1 MREFLISKND
11 SGQRLNKF
19 LAKAVPLLP
28 GGLMHKYI
36 RLKRI
41 KRNGKRTSFDCVLC
55 EGDLLQLYI
64 NDEFFEK
71 ADEDTAYLKAKADI
85 DIVYEDA
92 HILLVNKAPGVV
104 VHADDSGTADT
115 LIARIQS
122 YLYKTG
128 KWDPANEASFTPSL
142 CNRIDRGTG
151 GIVIAAK
158 TAEALRVM
166 NQKIRDRELHKA
178 YLCAVCGILPQ
189 KQGEINRFILR
200 HEDEHKVTVHSTQV
214 KGSRT
219 AITKYKVLKE
229 TDELSL
235 VECDLITG
243 RTHQIRAHFSSIG
256 HPLLGDSK
264 YGDNTMN
271 RKYHRKNQCLCSYKL
286 TFDFTTD
293 AEGLGY
299 LNGKTFTV
307 PDVEFTSLFDGAKKP
322 SRQTPAPARR
332 PQKRT
337 ASQKNKL
344 FKPNKKQTR
353 RPPKRGRH

>member
-1 MREFLISKND
+1 MREFIITKND

-19 LAKAVPLLP
+19 LEKAVPLLP

-36 RLKRI
+36 RRKRI
-41 KRNGKRTSFDCVLC
+41 KRNGKRTEFSCRLE
-55 EGDLLQLYI
+55 EGDVLQLYI

-71 ADEDTAYLKAKADI
+71 AEEDTAYLRAKPDI

-115 LIARIQS
+115 LIARIQA
-122 YLYKTG
+122 YLFQTG
-128 KWDPANEASFTPSL
+128 QWNPADEASFTPSL

-158 TAEALRVM
+158 TAEALRVL
-166 NQKIRDRELHKA
+166 NQKIRDRELHKS
-178 YLCAVCGILPQ
+178 YLCVVCGRLRP
-189 KQGEINRFILR
+189 KQGELRGYILR
-200 HEDEHKVTVHSTQV
+200 HPDEHRVSVHKTQV

-219 AITKYKVLKE
+219 AITKYRVLRE

-243 RTHQIRAHFSSIG
+243 RTHQIRAHFASID

-264 YGDNTMN
+264 YGRNEMN
-271 RKYHRKNQCLCSYKL
+271 RNYHRKNQCLCSYRL
-286 TFDFTTD
+286 SFDFTTD
-293 AEGLGY
+293 AGSLSY
-299 LNGKTFTV
+299 LNGRTFTV
-307 PDVEFTSLFDGAKKP
+307 PEVEFTALFPSQPNHERKKP
-322 SRQTPAPARR
+322 HASHRR
-332 PQKRT
+332 
-337 ASQKNKL
+337 
-344 FKPNKKQTR
+344 
-353 RPPKRGRH
+353 